1 MEMCVGILKM
11 VLKRSSAVIWFEF
24 VYVRDFDE
32 DSEELFIFY
41 NNIDKERIKKN
52 TFALQGLQGY
62 TRDTTSNLI
71 TTVSLM
77 TWSSEVFRIF
87 LSHVGR

>member
-1 MEMCVGILKM
+1 MEKSERTLAFLKTMKMCVGILKM

-62 TRDTTSNLI
+62 TRIYNIKPNHD
-71 TTVSLM
+71 
-77 TWSSEVFRIF
+77 
-87 LSHVGR
+87 

>member
-1 MEMCVGILKM
+1 M

-62 TRDTTSNLI
+62 TRIHNIKPNHD
-71 TTVSLM
+71 
-77 TWSSEVFRIF
+77 
-87 LSHVGR
+87 

>member
-1 MEMCVGILKM
+1 M
-11 VLKRSSAVIWFEF
+11 IWFEF

-71 TTVSLM
+71 TTEGLM
-77 TWSSEVFRIF
+77 TWSSEVFRKF
-87 LSHVGR
+87 SSHVGR